1 MSHRIRFVVLGAV
14 AAASLL
20 PSVAYANMSGSNL
33 VAYDITV
40 ESRAATMLSIGHL
53 QSCRAAQLNRSTRGA
68 ASSKSRPTAFEP
80 PATLEI
86 HTVPALEG
94 IQFAL
99 DGRAF
104 ETDEQ
109 GVASLRVWRGGTHQL
124 EVLPLPSGA
133 EGRRLEFARWG
144 DAVFTAQRPIVIDES
159 TTLEAG
165 FDVYYPVK
173 LGYVDLDGSP
183 VASDRVSSVVLKNS
197 IGDVHAISGAETAW
211 LQASRILGRDL
222 NLDSAEIVYTVNSV
236 TIDGSNV
243 VNRGQQRFVLEPELL
258 PQIELLLY
266 SAKLSAGDAL
276 FGFPIGRG
284 VQLEYPDGHREYFPF
299 EPGSEL
305 RLDSLARGT
314 YRVRAVTGL
323 GIAPPSVFVLSRDQ
337 EVQAI
342 VISALDLGVVALLGS
357 ALLLGLLLVGRPQLR
372 HQLLAVIRR
381 KAAPPVITIL
391 VLLMSLVPVGA
402 AGAQPTEDPIP
413 VLAYY
418 YIWFDP
424 GSWERAKSDL
434 PLLGPYS
441 SDDPEVMRQHIQWAK
456 QVGIDGFIV
465 SWKSTDPLNRRLEQ
479 LIEIAEDEDFEL
491 SIIYQGLDFE
501 RRPLPVERIAADLD
515 YFLRSYADR
524 EVFNLYGLP
533 VVIWSGTWEFSK
545 EEIAS
550 VADPLRDRL
559 LILGSERQVEDY
571 EAIAEV
577 VDGNAYY
584 WSSVDP
590 VRFPGYQDKLDG
602 MGNAVHARGGLWI
615 APAAPGFDARLIEG
629 TRVIDRK
636 DGETLLQEMEAAYAS
651 APDAVG
657 LISWNEFS
665 ENTHIEPSRNH
676 GMRYLEVLAE
686 LRGAEVPQIITFDSD
701 EPAAT
706 MLELNLSRG
715 VPLLLLGALVV
726 VSFVVIT
733 RRGMSSRT
741 K

>member
-1 MSHRIRFVVLGAV
+1 MSRRSRFAVLVVV

-20 PSVAYANMSGSNL
+20 PTGAFAAMQGSSA
-33 VAYDITV
+33 V
-40 ESRAATMLSIGHL
+40 AATSVSHL
-53 QSCRAAQLNRSTRGA
+53 QSRSPPHFNRATKA
-68 ASSKSRPTAFEP
+68 ATFLERRPTAFEV

-86 HTVPALEG
+86 RTVPAMEG

-109 GVASLRVWRGGTHQL
+109 GAASLRVWRGGTHQL
-124 EVLPLPSGA
+124 EVLPLPSEAG
-133 EGRRLEFARWG
+133 ERRLEFSRWG
-144 DAVFTAQRPIVIDES
+144 DAVFTTQRPIVIDES
-159 TTLEAG
+159 TSLEAG

-173 LGYVDLDGSP
+173 LGYVDLEGSS
-183 VASDRVSSVVLKNS
+183 VASDRISSAVLKNS
-197 IGDVHAISGAETAW
+197 IGDVYTIAGEETAW

-222 NLDSAEIVYTVNSV
+222 NLDPAEIVYTVNSV

-243 VNRGQQRFVLEPELL
+243 VNRGQQRFVLEPDLR

-266 SAKLSAGDAL
+266 SAKLSANDAL

-284 VQLEYPDGHREYFPF
+284 MQLEYPDGRQEYFPF
-299 EPGSEL
+299 ESGSEL
-305 RLDSLARGT
+305 RLNTLARGT
-314 YRVRAVTGL
+314 YRVSAVTGL
-323 GIAPPSVFVLSRDQ
+323 GIAPASVFVLSRDQ

-342 VISALDLGVVALLGS
+342 VISALDLGVVALLAV
-357 ALLLGLLLVGRPQLR
+357 ALLLGLLLAGRPQLR
-372 HQLLAVIRR
+372 GRLRAWIRR
-381 KAAPPVITIL
+381 KAAPSITAIL
-391 VLLMSLVPVGA
+391 VLLMSLIPVGA
-402 AGAQPTEDPIP
+402 ARAQPAEDPIP

-424 GSWERAKSDL
+424 GSWERAKSDI

-441 SDDPEVMRQHIQWAK
+441 SDDAQVMRQHIQWAK

-479 LIEIAEDEDFEL
+479 LIGIAEQEDFKL

-524 EVFNLYGLP
+524 EVFDLYGLP
-533 VVIWSGTWEFSK
+533 VVIWSGTWEFSR
-545 EEIAS
+545 EEIAT
-550 VADPLRDRL
+550 VVDPLRGRL
-559 LILGSERQVEDY
+559 QILASERQLEDY
-571 EAIAEV
+571 EAIADV

-590 VRFPGYQDKLDG
+590 ARFPGYQDKLDG
-602 MGNAVHARGGLWI
+602 MGDAVHVRGGLWI

-636 DGETLLQEMEAAYAS
+636 DGKTLLQEMEAAYAS
-651 APDAVG
+651 APDAIG

-665 ENTHIEPSRNH
+665 ENTHMEPSRNY

-686 LRGAEVPQIITFDSD
+686 LRGGVVPEIITFDSD

-706 MLELNLSRG
+706 SFEPNLGRS